1 MQPESFRLKMS
12 IKLRRNWKG
21 VKINN
26 SKKIDENT
34 MIIDTIS
41 DMNKW
46 HSAEALRDAIKL
58 SLEAVT
64 RDRKVIAKIH
74 NKGFIINE
82 GTQEE
87 RIILPILFINQ
98 EEE

>member
-1 MQPESFRLKMS
+1 MQPENFRLKMS

-34 MIIDTIS
+34 MIIDTIAET
-41 DMNKW
+41 NKW
-46 HSAEALRDAIKL
+46 CSVNSLRDAIKL
-58 SLEAVT
+58 SIEAVT
-64 RDRKVIAKIH
+64 KDRKVIAKIH
-74 NKGFIINE
+74 NKGFIINKN
-82 GTQEE
+82 TQEE